1 MVGRK
6 AVAYRRW
13 ALCALFSL
21 SLVAT
26 QAMAAD
32 KAGTRCKAAPAGVD
46 VDAAADVRVHVRTI
60 GAGRPILFIP
70 SLARGVSDFDDV
82 AQRLAQQGY
91 MAILSDPRGTGATA
105 GPAPT
110 SLFDLAHDAQ
120 AAAAALCD
128 GPVDVVGHAFGNR
141 VARALA
147 ASSPAT
153 VRNIVLLAGG
163 GKAKPLPQ
171 VGDSIAISA
180 AQGVLPD
187 NQRLAALQIAFF
199 APGHDPSVWLT
210 GWYAQAKTYQG
221 LAMQGSTLDQWWSG
235 GRAPILLVQADADP
249 VAPAGNV
256 DELRKDIGTRLRTV
270 TLRRASHAILPE
282 QPEAVTF
289 LLARYFAGE
298 RDEARLQRGANARV
312 RP

>member
-1 MVGRK
+1 M
-6 AVAYRRW
+6 ACRRW
-13 ALCALFSL
+13 MLCALFPL
-21 SLVAT
+21 SLAAT
-26 QAMAAD
+26 QATAADTAD
-32 KAGTRCKAAPAGVD
+32 KASTRCQPAPAGID
-46 VDAAADVRVHVRTI
+46 VDAATDVRVHVRTI

-70 SLARGVSDFDDV
+70 SLARGASDFDDI
-82 AQRLAQQGY
+82 AQRLATHGY
-91 MAILSDPRGTGATA
+91 MAILPDPRGTGVTT
-105 GPAPT
+105 GPAPG

-120 AAAAALCD
+120 AAVEALCD

-153 VRNIVLLAGG
+153 VRAVVLLAGG

-171 VGDSIAISA
+171 VGNSIAVSA
-180 AQGVLPD
+180 AQGASPD
-187 NQRLAALQIAFF
+187 DQRLVALQTAFF

-221 LAMQGSTLDQWWSG
+221 LAMQGSTIDQWWSG
-235 GRAPILLVQADADP
+235 GNAPILLVQADADP

-256 DELRKDIGTRLRTV
+256 EELRKDIGARLRTV
-270 TLRRASHAILPE
+270 TLRQASHAILPE
-282 QPEAVTF
+282 QPDAVTF

-298 RDEARLQRGANARV
+298 RDKAQLQRGADARI